1 MILLM
6 YKKNTIHRS
15 KLQTYQKKKNGLIE
29 NRFGVWILMKK
40 EGRKR
45 GGGVMREDGEGIRE
59 KVKGIGMRGGQ
70 QGQFTFLGGRIAT
83 PRKR

>member
-1 MILLM
+1 M
-6 YKKNTIHRS
+6 
-15 KLQTYQKKKNGLIE
+15 IE

-59 KVKGIGMRGGQ
+59 KVKGIGMRGG
-70 QGQFTFLGGRIAT
+70 
-83 PRKR
+83 